1 MKKQWVLVFLLIV
14 VLSGWKL
21 KTSYDKYVD
30 THMPSNTVV
39 YYVPQHIYLHT
50 MRDCPKLYVGVEYR
64 VHQDTYGRMKYSK
77 MSNQLCHICVPAQY
91 IH

>member
-1 MKKQWVLVFLLIV
+1 MKKIQALVFVLLV
-14 VLSGWKL
+14 VFSGCKL
-21 KTSYDKYVD
+21 KTSYDQYTS
-30 THMPSNTVV
+30 THLPASTVV